1 MYKLA
6 LITFTYSRAQFLEFQ
21 GQRSVNNR
29 EGAIKSFKWFDKYL
43 SSLGATED
51 SIMPKLHEIKGKDE
65 FYLFLN
71 GFVQFML
78 KDLAPNSV
86 GTYLTPIKSY
96 LRKNGF
102 KIYKEDAK
110 QFIDMPRKI
119 KETRVPLT
127 KKEIKLLIAEATPYM
142 KMVLLWLA
150 SSGMRISEFL
160 QLTKDDVKLDLD
172 PVQIHIRG
180 ETVKIKSDRVT
191 FISQQAKE
199 SMTKAIFKEYT
210 PLSDLLNV
218 EQQFD
223 HLRTKCGLD
232 TKYRTTNT
240 HHITLHTFRSF
251 FRTQAGKINADIAED
266 IAGHEGYLKQYI
278 RPSLE
283 DKIAFYKQIEPSLT
297 I

>member
-1 MYKLA
+1 
-6 LITFTYSRAQFLEFQ
+6 
-21 GQRSVNNR
+21 
-29 EGAIKSFKWFDKYL
+29 
-43 SSLGATED
+43 
-51 SIMPKLHEIKGKDE
+51 MPKLHEIKGKDE

-71 GFVQFML
+71 GFVQFMVTSKEL
-78 KDLAPNSV
+78 STNSIQ
-86 GTYLTPIKSY
+86 TYLSFVKSY
-96 LRKNGF
+96 FRKHGF
-102 KIYKEDAK
+102 KIYNEDVK

-127 KKEIKLLIAEATPYM
+127 HKEIKQLLKEASPYM
-142 KMVLLWLA
+142 KMILLWLS

-199 SMTKAIFKEYT
+199 SMTKTMFKEYT

-283 DKIAFYKQIEPSLT
+283 EKIIFYKKLEPSLK

>member
-1 MYKLA
+1 MA
-6 LITFTYSRAQFLEFQ
+6 LITFTYSRGQFYEFQ

-29 EGAIKSFKWFDKYL
+29 EGAIKSLKWFDKYL
-43 SSLGATED
+43 SSLGETED
-51 SIMPKLHEIKGKDE
+51 SVMPKLHDIKGKNE

-71 GFVQFML
+71 GFVQFMVSSKKL
-78 KDLAPNSV
+78 SINAV
-86 GTYLTPIKSY
+86 QTYLSFVKSY
-96 LRKNGF
+96 FRKHGF
-102 KIYKEDAK
+102 KIYNEDVK

-127 KKEIKLLIAEATPYM
+127 KKEIKLLLSVATPYM
-142 KMVLLWLA
+142 RMVLLWLA

-160 QLTKDDVKLDLD
+160 QLTKGDVKLNLD
-172 PVQIHIRG
+172 PVQIYLRG
-180 ETVKIKSDRVT
+180 ETTKTKTDRVT

-199 SMTKAIFKEYT
+199 SMTNTMFKAYT
-210 PLSDLLNV
+210 PLSDLLNI

-223 HLRTKCGLD
+223 HLRKKCGLD
-232 TKYRTTNT
+232 SKYRNTNV

>member
-1 MYKLA
+1 MLA
-6 LITFTYSRAQFLEFQ
+6 LITFAYSRAQFLEFQ

-29 EGAIKSFKWFDKYL
+29 EVAIKSFKWFDKYL
-43 SSLGATED
+43 SSLGVTED
-51 SIMPKLHEIKGKDE
+51 SVMPKLHDIKGKDE

-78 KDLAPNSV
+78 KERSPNTV
-86 GTYLTPIKSY
+86 GTYLTSIKSY
-96 LRKNGF
+96 LRKHGF

-127 KKEIKLLIAEATPYM
+127 KKEIKLLLTEASPYM

-160 QLTKDDVKLDLD
+160 QLTKGDVKLNLD
-172 PVQIHIRG
+172 PVQIYLRG
-180 ETVKIKSDRVT
+180 ETTKTKTDRVT

-199 SMTKAIFKEYT
+199 SMTKTMFKAYT
-210 PLSDLLNV
+210 PLSDLLNI

-223 HLRTKCGLD
+223 HLRKMCGLD
-232 TKYRTTNT
+232 SKYRNTNV

>member
-1 MYKLA
+1 MA

-21 GQRSVNNR
+21 GQRSINNR
-29 EGAIKSFKWFDKYL
+29 RGAIKSFKWFDKYL
-43 SSLGATED
+43 SSLGGTED
-51 SIMPKLHEIKGKDE
+51 SFMPKLLEIKNKDE

-78 KDLAPNSV
+78 KELSPNSV
-86 GTYLTPIKSY
+86 DTYLSFVKSY
-96 LRKNGF
+96 FRKQGF

-110 QFIDMPRKI
+110 QLIDMPRKI
-119 KETRVPLT
+119 KETKVPLT
-127 KKEIKLLIAEATPYM
+127 KKEIKLLLSEATPYM

-150 SSGMRISEFL
+150 SSGMRIDEFL
-160 QLTKDDVKLDLD
+160 QLTKGDVKLDMD
-172 PVQIHIRG
+172 PVQIHLRG
-180 ETVKIKSDRVT
+180 ETTKTKTDRVT

-199 SMTKAIFKEYT
+199 SMTRTMFKAYT
-210 PLSDLLNV
+210 PLSDYLNV

-223 HLRTKCGLD
+223 HLRKKCKLD
-232 TKYRTTNT
+232 SKYRNTNV